1 MASVSLID
9 VHRYSVCVH
18 VTVPANATIFMISPD
33 LTSCLM
39 IRTCS
44 CVSCNLS
51 AADLNGKKSSHTTAG
66 GVGCGPGVWS
76 VGLGKSLMILESC
89 SSRKYLYST
98 QRRD

>member
-9 VHRYSVCVH
+9 VHRYSVC

-44 CVSCNLS
+44 CVSCSLS
-51 AADLNGKKSSHTTAG
+51 VADLNGKKSSHTTAG
-66 GVGCGPGVWS
+66 GVWCGPGVWI

-89 SSRKYLYST
+89 S
-98 QRRD
+98 